1 MEEELRCPVCHQV
14 VVKSTDYF
22 CFNCG
27 KALRPKPLST
37 SIPSQISLYLKSL
50 FLPPL
55 GIIWG
60 FRYLRQP
67 DRASKIVCLITII
80 LTVVILVWAVQF
92 TVDFI
97 NTLNNQINNQL
108 PTLQGF

>member
-1 MEEELRCPVCHQV
+1 MEEELRCPDCQTNVR
-14 VVKSTDYF
+14 STDDF

-27 KALRPKPLST
+27 KSLPSRPLST
-37 SIPSQISLYLKSL
+37 SILSQISLYLKSL
-50 FLPPL
+50 LLPPL

-60 FRYLRQP
+60 LRYLRQP
-67 DRASKIVCLITII
+67 DRASKIIGLATII
-80 LTVVILVWAVQF
+80 LTIVILILAIQF

-97 NTLNNQINNQL
+97 NTLNNQITNQL